1 MANPAFSNS
10 PAFSAK
16 AAQRLAARDAAA
28 PPVPT
33 PGQLKEHY
41 SLPDAT
47 PDQMERMTY
56 QDTIHKT
63 LAGFAVLLVGAAIGW
78 MIPALA
84 IVGAIVGLV
93 LALVNIFKRKPSPP
107 LILAYAFFEGL
118 LVGGVS
124 MYFSQLF
131 AGIVP
136 MALLGTLGV
145 VAVTLALFASGKVRA
160 SKRATK
166 IFLVVIVG
174 YAAFSLVNIVL
185 MMTGVLDG
193 SARPAACAAS
203 RSSPACRSASRSASS
218 SCSSPPTAG
227 HRLRADQAGC
237 RDRSAAHLR
246 LDRRLRHH
254 RHRRVALP
262 RDPAPAVVLPP
273 AQLYPPCAVLPL

>member
-33 PGQLKEHY
+33 PGQLQDHY

-56 QDTIHKT
+56 QDTIFKT

-124 MYFSQLF
+124 MFFSQYYS
-131 AGIVP
+131 GIVP

-166 IFLVVIVG
+166 IFLVAIVG

-193 SARPAACAAS
+193 FSATGGLRGIEIPIFGGIPLGIPLGILVVLLAAYSLVIDFEQIKQGVETGQPRIYGWTAAFGIIV
-203 RSSPACRSASRSASS
+203 
-218 SCSSPPTAG
+218 TVVW
-227 HRLRADQAGC
+227 LYLEI
-237 RDRSAAHLR
+237 LR
-246 LDRRLRHH
+246 LLSYF
-254 RHRRVALP
+254 LP
-262 RDPAPAVVLPP
+262 RN
-273 AQLYPPCAVLPL
+273 